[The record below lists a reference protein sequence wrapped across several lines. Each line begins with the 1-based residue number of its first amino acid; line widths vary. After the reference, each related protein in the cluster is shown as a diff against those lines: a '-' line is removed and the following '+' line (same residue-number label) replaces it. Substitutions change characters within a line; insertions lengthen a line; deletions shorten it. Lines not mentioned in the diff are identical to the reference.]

1 MTRGLLRRL
10 ETKQIISTDLI
21 TGPLSRY
28 QLLRYPAL
36 IVTTTRPQPKHV
48 RLASVWVS
56 WESGHLNDD
65 KTHTNADPASK
76 QDLTPDDVSIL
87 LLCL

>member
-48 RLASVWVS
+48 SAVWVS

-65 KTHTNADPASK
+65 KAQTNADPASK